1 MIEKYLYIL
10 LQHYDEVIIPNLGA
24 FLATYSSSQIQ
35 SSKIK
40 PPHKK
45 IVFYP
50 QLNFDKSALLKKTIV
65 YEEDITE
72 GEFDVILEHFLNEI
86 EENIT
91 FKFKAHLDKIGT
103 LTRKPNGDLHFEQS
117 DESNLLV
124 ESFGLP
130 NLDAKPINPNA
141 TSGDSEK
148 KTIKKEEPTTKFE
161 NSKKEEKTMNSDYN
175 YTNPEEDEGDK
186 NSLLVWLIIIPL
198 AFILIFLVYFYAFQK
213 DKLEDFK
220 SYITGEDGDQIT
232 QVEEEIIPEVIEEEE
247 QPIDTIKIEKD
258 TAKVEEVAEVIEEE
272 ETIPIKVEKR
282 DPIIVSGDGVL
293 TEKTNRYYI
302 IVGGFGN
309 MDTAKKFRQTLASHG
324 YKVSFIPHY
333 KRDDYYRVA
342 LVDFESE
349 REAYNKRSQLR
360 VNYPNAWVIKY

>member
-10 LQHYDEVIIPNLGA
+10 LQHYDEVIVPNLGA

-50 QLNFDKSALLKKTIV
+50 QLNFDKSGLLKKTII
-65 YEEDITE
+65 YEENLTE

-91 FKFKAHLDKIGT
+91 FKFKAHLDKLGM
-103 LTRKPNGDLHFEQS
+103 LTRKPNGELQFEQS
-117 DESNLLV
+117 DEGNLLV
-124 ESFGLP
+124 DSFGLP
-130 NLDAKPINPNA
+130 DLDAKPINPN
-141 TSGDSEK
+141 TTKNDSEK
-148 KTIKKEEPTTKFE
+148 KSEKKEEPSTNLKK
-161 NSKKEEKTMNSDYN
+161 SKKENTMNSDYN
-175 YTNPEEDEGDK
+175 YTNPEEDSDDK
-186 NSLLVWLIIIPL
+186 NSLLLWLIVIPL
-198 AFILIFLVYFYAFQK
+198 AFLFLFLVYFFFFQK
-213 DKLEDFK
+213 EKLEDFK
-220 SYITGEDGDQIT
+220 SYITGENENQIT
-232 QVEEEIIPEVIEEEE
+232 QIEEEVIPVILEEE
-247 QPIDTIKIEKD
+247 QAIDTLIVEKD
-258 TAKVEEVAEVIEEE
+258 TTKVEEAEVVEEE

-282 DPIIVSGDGVL
+282 DPIVVSGDGVL

-309 MDTAKKFRQTLASHG
+309 MNTAKKFRQTLASHG

-342 LVDFESE
+342 LIDFESE
-349 REAYNKRSQLR
+349 REAYNKRNQLLA
-360 VNYPNAWVIKY
+360 NYPKAWVIKY